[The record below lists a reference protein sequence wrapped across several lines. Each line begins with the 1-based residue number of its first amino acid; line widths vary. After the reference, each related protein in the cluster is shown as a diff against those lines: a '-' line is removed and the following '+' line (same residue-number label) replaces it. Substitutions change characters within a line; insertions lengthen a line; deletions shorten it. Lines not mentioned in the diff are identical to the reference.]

1 MGKLK
6 NNQKGFGAIEVLLAL
21 IFLAIV
27 AFIGVYVAHNHNSS
41 KTTATTTTSKTSTT
55 APKTTTA
62 TPKTHTSQEAVTFT
76 QTTYNDYLAAI
87 NNAGTNNTQPLG
99 LVGLAAVKD
108 NLTSDF
114 YTQAAASQN
123 GSAFSCAAQFVP
135 SKYTASL
142 TSSNATTASVAV
154 SIGIDNQG
162 GTSASGPLT
171 ATVDLA
177 SLKITAVSCPS

>member
-1 MGKLK
+1 MGKLQ
-6 NNQKGFGAIEVLLAL
+6 NDEIGFSAVEVLLGL
-21 IFLAIV
+21 IFIAIV
-27 AFIGVYVAHNHNSS
+27 AFIGVYVAHNHNSTKPTVS
-41 KTTATTTTSKTSTT
+41 TTTSKTSTT
-55 APKTTTA
+55 ALKTTPT
-62 TPKTHTSQEAVTFT
+62 THTSQEAVSFV

-99 LVGLAAVKD
+99 LVGLAAVKG

-123 GSAFSCAAQFVP
+123 GSSFSCAAQFVP
-135 SKYTASL
+135 SAYTASL
-142 TSSNATTASVAV
+142 TSSNTTTATVAV

-162 GTSASGPLT
+162 GTSASGPLN

-177 SLKITAVSCPS
+177 SLKITAVSCPN